1 MASLV
6 NILSN
11 VFAPQQSTPAI
22 SAPAISTT
30 TSSNPFSNNPFVN
43 YNGNRFS
50 SATYAKNQP
59 VKGGYFAG
67 YYNGK
72 QNIVG
77 QRLFIEV

>member
-6 NILSN
+6 NFLSN
-11 VFAPQQSTPAI
+11 VFQSPSI
-22 SAPAISTT
+22 NT
-30 TSSNPFSNNPFVN
+30 TSPVVRQTQNSNPYSNNPFVN
-43 YNGNRFS
+43 YNGNRYNQY
-50 SATYAKNQP
+50 YAQNKP

-77 QRLFIEV
+77 RRLFIEV

>member
-1 MASLV
+1 MAGLV
-6 NILSN
+6 NLLTN
-11 VFAPQQSTPAI
+11 ALRAPSVTTA
-22 SAPAISTT
+22 APVVHE
-30 TSSNPFSNNPFVN
+30 TSSNPFGNNPFVS

-50 SATYAKNQP
+50 SRYYAQNKP

-77 QRLFIEV
+77 RRLFVEV